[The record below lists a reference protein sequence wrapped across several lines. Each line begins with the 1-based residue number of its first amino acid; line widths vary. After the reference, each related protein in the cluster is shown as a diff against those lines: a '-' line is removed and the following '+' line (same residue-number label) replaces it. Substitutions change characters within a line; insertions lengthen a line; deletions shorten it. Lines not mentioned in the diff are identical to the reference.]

1 MSKKFQYSKTSEIN
15 NIFLNAK
22 IKHIIVDFI
31 YDKLK
36 PFGVYISK
44 ELKTKDDLA
53 LLKDKNFYIQ
63 NKYFGESSF
72 LLFLRN
78 KDRYYSCVI
87 NKKHLMNDP
96 KDIIIDDVFI
106 IPFDITLEIKI
117 YDGTII
123 DGIYYSNKKD
133 KTVIFYVN
141 DVLFFRG
148 ENKIRDNL
156 RNKFFELSSYLKHF
170 NQNKIVL
177 NNIKPIQQIEEVY
190 KTRDNNICGLL
201 FYYFNSGYSFYFDYS
216 NKTTKITEK
225 PIDKYKHEIKE
236 IKPIKIKTDVE
247 RKELV
252 LKMETIKTKKDIIF
266 NFNVKQQQDNKDL
279 YDIYIKDMF
288 ISNLFLNLD
297 THTKLIK
304 QLKTGNNIIKARYNK
319 IRKHWIYIGE
329 ETEETNFD
337 EIKYFFDI

>member
-31 YDKLK
+31 YNKLK
-36 PFGVYISK
+36 PFSIYINK
-44 ELKTKDDLA
+44 ELKTRDDLT

-63 NKYFGESSF
+63 NKFNGESSF

-87 NKKHLMNDP
+87 NKKHLTNDP
-96 KDIIIDDVFI
+96 KDVIIDDVFI
-106 IPFDITLEIKI
+106 IPFDISLEIKI

-123 DGIYYSNKKD
+123 DGIYYTNKKD
-133 KTVIFYVN
+133 KTVTFYVN
-141 DVLFFRG
+141 DILFFRG
-148 ENKIRDNL
+148 ENKLKDNL

-170 NQNKIVL
+170 KQNKIIL

-190 KTRDNNICGLL
+190 KSKNNNSCGIL

-216 NKTTKITEK
+216 NKTTKTIEK
-225 PIDKYKHEIKE
+225 PIEIKHEYKIKE
-236 IKPIKIKTDVE
+236 IKPIKTDIE
-247 RKELV
+247 RKELM
-252 LKMETIKTKKDIIF
+252 LKIETIKTKKDIIF
-266 NFNVKQQQDNKDL
+266 NFTVKPQQNNKDL
-279 YDIYIKDMF
+279 YDIYIKDVF

-319 IRKHWIYIGE
+319 IRKHWVYIGE
-329 ETEETNFD
+329 EIEESKFD
-337 EIKYFFDI
+337 EIKYYFDI